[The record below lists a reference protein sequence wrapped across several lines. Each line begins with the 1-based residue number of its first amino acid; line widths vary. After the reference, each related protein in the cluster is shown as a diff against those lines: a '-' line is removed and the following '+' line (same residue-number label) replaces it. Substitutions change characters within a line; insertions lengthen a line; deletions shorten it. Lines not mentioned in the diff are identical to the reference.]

1 MNKIAVSIR
10 DKFNS
15 PWGKGT
21 GGGLADLVSVILSN
35 AIVVASV
42 LMFLLMLGGGIAVI
56 AGAGRDDPE
65 ATAKGKQAVTA
76 AVIGFIIIFA
86 VYWIAIIIDVITGVP
101 ILMPPEP

>member
-1 MNKIAVSIR
+1 MV
-10 DKFNS
+10 
-15 PWGKGT
+15 
-21 GGGLADLVSVILSN
+21 DLVSVILSN

-42 LMFLLMLGGGIAVI
+42 LMFLLMLGGGIGVV

-86 VYWIAIIIDVITGVP
+86 TYWIAIIIDTITGVP
-101 ILMPPEP
+101 ILAPLEP